1 MRDVNTNEKEC
12 ANDSRAVQFRR
23 RQSPNTVKLRAMQP
37 GRKGEGDNVQRN
49 WNDHLSPLPLSGAL
63 QPAFQYNTASLHS
76 IDTAA
81 PQAHPTID
89 SVHVHSP
96 SSPSSA
102 GLRLQTDIL
111 ARFQP
116 PSLSLASS
124 NPIEPQLQQPIFASP
139 LPHRSSSVRS
149 SLSAAHFT
157 GGSLSPASAVSS
169 PGLGPILDITPLPS
183 PITAW
188 GSPRR
193 SLDSQESRDLP
204 PEIARI
210 PTPMGSSQE
219 FLNFTRTSS
228 KKWRS
233 KPTFIAPAKAMFGR
247 ETQIYDVKASTHAR
261 NRSISDYAPDPAQ
274 ILRNCHV
281 VVSGT
286 GSSLAE
292 LPLVSPNQLMHREEY
307 LAIQRGLTSPDP
319 KPPTPPRSNRDTE
332 GSDLGSGSRSPGARK
347 GSLPLRYE
355 ARTVRGSQLKQW
367 KAVRQLGKGT
377 FSTVM
382 LAVSSENVGGED
394 APGQLAENNQAST
407 QEKQEGPAQRG
418 RLVAVKICEYGPA
431 GGADEKKVETSLK
444 RELEILKAIDHPSLV
459 HLKAFNVL
467 DRRAYI
473 ILNYCAGGD
482 LFELA
487 NFKPELLIPGLIRR
501 IFTELV
507 GAVQYLHAQYI
518 VHRDI
523 KLESL
528 FVLTFRLFPRYLHS
542 LITLHRRFGKSPHR
556 NHRHHLQLADL
567 SLTPHYS
574 HRSWSWPLD
583 SQAPRISAP

>member
-1 MRDVNTNEKEC
+1 
-12 ANDSRAVQFRR
+12 
-23 RQSPNTVKLRAMQP
+23 MQP
-37 GRKGEGDNVQRN
+37 GRNGEGNDVQRD
-49 WNDHLSPLPLSGAL
+49 WNDHFSPLPLSGAL
-63 QPAFQYNTASLHS
+63 QPAFQYNASLHS
-76 IDTAA
+76 TDTAA
-81 PQAHPTID
+81 PQGHSTID
-89 SVHVHSP
+89 SVHIHCP
-96 SSPSSA
+96 SSV
-102 GLRLQTDIL
+102 GLRLQIDAL
-111 ARFQP
+111 ARSP
-116 PSLSLASS
+116 PSLLLASS
-124 NPIEPQLQQPIFASP
+124 DIIEPQLQQLVFASP

-149 SLSAAHFT
+149 ALSAAHFT

-169 PGLGPILDITPLPS
+169 PSLGPILDMTPLPS

-193 SLDSQESRDLP
+193 SLDSQDSHDLP

-219 FLNFTRTSS
+219 FLNFTRTSP

-233 KPTFIAPAKAMFGR
+233 KLNFIAPTKAIFGR

-261 NRSISDYAPDPAQ
+261 SRSISDYAPDPAQ
-274 ILRNCHV
+274 ILRNGHV

-319 KPPTPPRSNRDTE
+319 KPPTPPRSNRGTE
-332 GSDLGSGSRSPGARK
+332 DSDLGSEPPSPGARK

-355 ARTVRGSQLKQW
+355 ARTIRGNQLEHW

-382 LAVSSENVGGED
+382 LAVSSDVVGGDD
-394 APGQLAENNQAST
+394 APGRPTESNRLFT
-407 QEKQEGPAQRG
+407 QEKQYGQVKRG

-459 HLKAFNVL
+459 HLKAFNIL
-467 DRRAYI
+467 DRRAYLV
-473 ILNYCAGGD
+473 LNYCPGGD

-487 NFKPELLIPGLIRR
+487 NFKPELLLPGLIRR

-528 FVLTFRLFPRYLHS
+528 FVLSFRLFSR
-542 LITLHRRFGKSPHR
+542 
-556 NHRHHLQLADL
+556 
-567 SLTPHYS
+567 
-574 HRSWSWPLD
+574 
-583 SQAPRISAP
+583 

>member
-1 MRDVNTNEKEC
+1 MRDIKTNEKEG
-12 ANDSRAVQFRR
+12 ANNTRALQFRR
-23 RQSPNTVKLRAMQP
+23 RQSPNTIKLRAMQP
-37 GRKGEGDNVQRN
+37 GMKEEGDDLRRN
-49 WNDHLSPLPLSGAL
+49 WNEPLPLSGAL
-63 QPAFQYNTASLHS
+63 QSAFQYNASLHS

-81 PQAHPTID
+81 PQGHPMVD
-89 SVHVHSP
+89 SVHIH
-96 SSPSSA
+96 SPSSA

-111 ARFQP
+111 ARSP
-116 PSLSLASS
+116 PSLLLASS

-169 PGLGPILDITPLPS
+169 PGLGPILDMTPLPS

-193 SLDSQESRDLP
+193 SLESQDSRDPP
-204 PEIARI
+204 PEITRI
-210 PTPMGSSQE
+210 PTPMGSSLE
-219 FLNFTRTSS
+219 FLNFTRASP

-233 KPTFIAPAKAMFGR
+233 KLNFIAPTKAMFGR

-261 NRSISDYAPDPAQ
+261 SRSISDYAPDPAQ

-319 KPPTPPRSNRDTE
+319 KPPTPPMSNRGTE
-332 GSDLGSGSRSPGARK
+332 GSDLGSEPPSPGARK

-355 ARTVRGSQLKQW
+355 ARTVRGNQLAHW

-382 LAVSSENVGGED
+382 LAVSSDVVGGED
-394 APGQLAENNQAST
+394 APGQSDESNRIFT
-407 QEKQEGPAQRG
+407 QEKQDGQAQRG

-459 HLKAFNVL
+459 HLKAFNIL
-467 DRRAYI
+467 DRRAYLV
-473 ILNYCAGGD
+473 LNYCPGGD

-487 NFKPELLIPGLIRR
+487 NFKAQLLIPGLIRR

-528 FVLTFRLFPRYLHS
+528 FVLTFRLFSR
-542 LITLHRRFGKSPHR
+542 
-556 NHRHHLQLADL
+556 
-567 SLTPHYS
+567 
-574 HRSWSWPLD
+574 
-583 SQAPRISAP
+583 